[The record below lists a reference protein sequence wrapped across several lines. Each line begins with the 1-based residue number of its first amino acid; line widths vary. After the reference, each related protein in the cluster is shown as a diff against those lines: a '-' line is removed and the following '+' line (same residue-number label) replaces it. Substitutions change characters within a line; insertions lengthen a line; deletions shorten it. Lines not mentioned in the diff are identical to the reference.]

1 LLGHLLRVVQK
12 SDKNKMTVRNVSIVF
27 SPTLGVP
34 AGLFTLLLAEYST
47 IFSWAHNDKARGT
60 EAESTAPV
68 VAATENAISTIV
80 EEQESK
86 GLAKVPA
93 HVPVIDVRNSE
104 SHSHQLHRPVTP
116 DPHQFHKEEG
126 RRGSNSR
133 GTETDGRRGSHPESE
148 HLHVRKGSFPTVEGR
163 RGSHQ
168 NGHLYDT
175 PQIVLETQTVDSTK
189 PAVPTNDVQS
199 KLAEVLNSDGLPS
212 NFSHTHPNLPNP
224 TDPSKR
230 MSYNEYFLYNH
241 SENDVIKAL
250 EKQLFSLANDGT
262 YVPDS
267 AKSGSPYMTDD
278 IDANNILDDLAKELL

>member
-1 LLGHLLRVVQK
+1 
-12 SDKNKMTVRNVSIVF
+12 MTVRNVSIVF

-116 DPHQFHKEEG
+116 
-126 RRGSNSR
+126 
-133 GTETDGRRGSHPESE
+133 
-148 HLHVRKGSFPTVEGR
+148 
-163 RGSHQ
+163 
-168 NGHLYDT
+168 
-175 PQIVLETQTVDSTK
+175 VLE
-189 PAVPTNDVQS
+189 PAV
-199 KLAEVLNSDGLPS
+199 
-212 NFSHTHPNLPNP
+212 
-224 TDPSKR
+224 
-230 MSYNEYFLYNH
+230 SYEWYYCRDIVDRH
-241 SENDVIKAL
+241 V
-250 EKQLFSLANDGT
+250 
-262 YVPDS
+262 
-267 AKSGSPYMTDD
+267 SGESC
-278 IDANNILDDLAKELL
+278 